1 MQFIPSTV
9 SALALL
15 PTFLVAQI
23 ETNPTATSET
33 KRLSAL
39 NSPHQY
45 TIKLLQNKDLVP
57 STFGRILGENPS
69 VTTFALDFDKQQF
82 VANGLIAQNQSS
94 GFMLTGNAGVANE
107 NQFKN
112 LFLGAGINPKAMA
125 GLQMHFANKTKIEFK
140 NTLSTTAYAQQEIER
155 ERLIEQQLK
164 NTNAAIEAL
173 QKAGKTSETSEKL
186 SELMVKKQL
195 QLDSLNFSFMV
206 KQSNLHFQR
215 YAFSYNTLGAN
226 IETSKYDFLPTEIGT
241 DTNISAKKYVG
252 WELFYQYNHVIH
264 NSEKQRAIIHGLRL
278 SFSQKN
284 NVADL
289 NPSFIRQETG
299 ISTQE
304 KEARFFTAYNSL
316 DYANIHYLRIAYD
329 MTYLPLRAQTYN
341 VGVIL
346 GIDMLF
352 HPKSIDNQLKFNGG
366 FVFPFSFGNSENPMA
381 LSAIL
386 SGIYRSKT
394 TFIESAFDNK
404 AFFVS
409 YNLRL
414 TKAIAWKKH

>member
-1 MQFIPSTV
+1 MQFIPSIV

-57 STFGRILGENPS
+57 STFGRVLGENPS

-206 KQSNLHFQR
+206 KQPNLHFQR
-215 YAFSYNTLGAN
+215 YAFSYNTFGAN

-252 WELFYQYNHVIH
+252 WELFYQ
-264 NSEKQRAIIHGLRL
+264 
-278 SFSQKN
+278 
-284 NVADL
+284 
-289 NPSFIRQETG
+289 
-299 ISTQE
+299 
-304 KEARFFTAYNSL
+304 
-316 DYANIHYLRIAYD
+316 
-329 MTYLPLRAQTYN
+329 
-341 VGVIL
+341 
-346 GIDMLF
+346 
-352 HPKSIDNQLKFNGG
+352 
-366 FVFPFSFGNSENPMA
+366 
-381 LSAIL
+381 
-386 SGIYRSKT
+386 
-394 TFIESAFDNK
+394 
-404 AFFVS
+404 
-409 YNLRL
+409 
-414 TKAIAWKKH
+414 